1 MAKPFLNWT
10 YKWLFKK
17 MLPWKGGEQSAM
29 GFKHQGNGQRR
40 NKLELLAIKLAVF
53 SFSKEKR
60 VKGIHFQHKAALS
73 YLLKMGGTK
82 NKHMIKFS
90 KQIWHYLLN
99 QKKPIIAEYLPSV
112 MNTVADRDSKKKT
125 DSPEWL
131 LHPKDFQ
138 AVFRLLGSPTINIF
152 ASRLCH
158 HLPQYIAWHPDPC
171 SQGTDAMMQNCHMDL
186 CLDFLSSVWFRDCP

>member
-1 MAKPFLNWT
+1 MW
-10 YKWLFKK
+10 
-17 MLPWKGGEQSAM
+17 
-29 GFKHQGNGQRR
+29 FKHQGNGQRR

-186 CLDFLSSVWFRDCP
+186 CLDFLSSV

>member
-1 MAKPFLNWT
+1 
-10 YKWLFKK
+10 
-17 MLPWKGGEQSAM
+17 M

-138 AVFRLLGSPTINIF
+138 AVFD
-152 ASRLCH
+152 
-158 HLPQYIAWHPDPC
+158 Y
-171 SQGTDAMMQNCHMDL
+171 
-186 CLDFLSSVWFRDCP
+186 